1 MTRSPTVMF
10 VYLLSLLFQSEA
22 VWLLWT
28 EIDDYYYIISLLRFS
43 EQTQVFVSLSSLL
56 SEIETQSLS
65 LSEVRERHNLTL
77 EWDWDWDTV
86 WLQLLWMNLLSS
98 GSRVQMLWRKVTQ
111 LSSITILTI
120 IIFIHFNLTKSIR
133 DLLAP
138 KELYTWYCPM
148 TIQPLF
154 EHTPV
159 LNNNFEY

>member
-1 MTRSPTVMF
+1 MTKPRHPSLTFSSSVRMTRSPTVMF

-86 WLQLLWMNLLSS
+86 WLQLLWMNLQSR

-111 LSSITILTI
+111 LSSQSSQSSQLTSS
-120 IIFIHFNLTKSIR
+120 FISIWKNKS
-133 DLLAP
+133 
-138 KELYTWYCPM
+138 ET
-148 TIQPLF
+148 
-154 EHTPV
+154 
-159 LNNNFEY
+159 